1 MDATGTLAGSGV
13 VLEEVTLGNGGN
25 SYTGRFEDITY
36 DLSGSV
42 TSDTTGTLKAERILP
57 D

>member
-25 SYTGRFEDITY
+25 SYSGGFEDITY
-36 DLSGSV
+36 DLNGKL
-42 TSDTTGTLKAERILP
+42 TSDTTGVLKAERILP